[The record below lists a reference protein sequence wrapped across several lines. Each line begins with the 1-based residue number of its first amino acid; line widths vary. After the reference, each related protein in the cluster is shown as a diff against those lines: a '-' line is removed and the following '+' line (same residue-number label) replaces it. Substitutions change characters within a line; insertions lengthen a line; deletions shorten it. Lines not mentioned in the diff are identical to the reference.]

1 MASTRKRSP
10 KLTWSLALTVIA
22 IVVALLGWW
31 LLTYPRLIVW
41 LLAASLVTATAFWFD
56 KSSAQR
62 WDDPRKRIP
71 EFSLLWMC
79 AIGGSLGGVLVML
92 GRNHKTLDTRFKLWI
107 MLIVGIQMGALG
119 VYVAQRIAGG

>member
-1 MASTRKRSP
+1 MSASRKRSP
-10 KLTWSLALTVIA
+10 KISWSVGLTLVA
-22 IVVALLGWW
+22 IVLAAGGWW
-31 LLTYPRLIVW
+31 VLTYPKVVVW
-41 LLAASLVTATAFWFD
+41 LIATTLVTATAFWFD

-62 WDDPRKRIP
+62 WDDPRRRVP

-92 GRNHKTLDTRFKLWI
+92 GRNHKTMDTRFKLWI

-119 VYVAQRIAGG
+119 VFVAQRIAGS